1 MSFQVEKKVIS
12 RRSSVWR
19 QAVIEAGLAGAA
31 AAVLMAVTV
40 GCGSGH
46 DGRVPVSGEV
56 KLSGQP
62 IDRGSIEFHP
72 LNPGGVLTGG
82 MIMDG
87 KFDIPAEQGA
97 KPGKYQVRVFAAGET
112 MPVDPS
118 VPPGPQTDTQV
129 STERVGAKF
138 NVDSELVV
146 EIAATGNRNLS
157 FEVFGP

>member
-1 MSFQVEKKVIS
+1 MIFQAEKASIS
-12 RRSSVWR
+12 RGTAVWR
-19 QAVIEAGLAGAA
+19 HCVAGTWAA
-31 AAVLMAVTV
+31 TVAIVMSATV
-40 GCGSGH
+40 GCGASH

-72 LNPGGVLTGG
+72 LDPGGVLTGG
-82 MIMDG
+82 MITDG
-87 KFDIPAEQGA
+87 RFDIPAEQGA
-97 KPGKYQVRVFAAGET
+97 KPGKHQVRVFAAGET

-129 STERVGAKF
+129 SMERVGAKF
-138 NVDSELVV
+138 NVNSELVV
-146 EIAATGNRNLS
+146 EISGSGNKDLS